1 MDRGLHP
8 RGGFEVTPSKAW
20 DKAEEAGILRDK
32 NGVPAVAGLLRFRGH
47 KEGCLLF
54 LGKTQLLGFWQGV
67 FVKGLFFQ
75 SSL

>member
-32 NGVPAVAGLLRFRGH
+32 NGVPAVAGLLRFRG
-47 KEGCLLF
+47 
-54 LGKTQLLGFWQGV
+54 TQRGVSVIFGENAAPRILARGFR
-67 FVKGLFFQ
+67 
-75 SSL
+75 